1 MKLKLFSLVMG
12 LLLGVPALQAK
23 VELPSVLASNM
34 VLQQET
40 SVKLWGKAK
49 PSAQLTIKTSW
60 NNRTVKTKGGCG
72 RQMGS
77 RDIYFQ
83 SRWSLRNHIQ

>member
-34 VLQQET
+34 VLQQKT
-40 SVKLWGKAK
+40 SVK
-49 PSAQLTIKTSW
+49 
-60 NNRTVKTKGGCG
+60 
-72 RQMGS
+72 
-77 RDIYFQ
+77 
-83 SRWSLRNHIQ
+83 